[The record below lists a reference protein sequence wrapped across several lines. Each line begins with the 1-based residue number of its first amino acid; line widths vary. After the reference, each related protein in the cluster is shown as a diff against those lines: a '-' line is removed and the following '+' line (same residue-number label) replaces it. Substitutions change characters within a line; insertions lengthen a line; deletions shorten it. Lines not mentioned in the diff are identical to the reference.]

1 MIMKKGAALT
11 RIARLQ
17 TTRITALAD
26 ISNFSHDL
34 DRKQDVNELRSV
46 LGTVEEEITSLRC
59 DIMESN
65 LVEQIELGNVS
76 TAAYEI
82 IIQRQQVALRIQ
94 DIKKMLKLS
103 LPIQKDERLDG
114 EWIKST
120 SPSNLN
126 RGSLLP
132 ALNKAEKLARELD
145 EALQEHNWTT
155 DI

>member
-1 MIMKKGAALT
+1 MKKGAALT